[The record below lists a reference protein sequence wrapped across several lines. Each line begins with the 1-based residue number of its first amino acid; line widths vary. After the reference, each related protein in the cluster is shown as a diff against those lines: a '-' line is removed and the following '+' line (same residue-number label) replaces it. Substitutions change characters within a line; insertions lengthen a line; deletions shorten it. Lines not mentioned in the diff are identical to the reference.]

1 MTTYTFTS
9 YLHRIRKGSDL
20 FMLYKLVMKFN
31 VNVPSVQFAG
41 WVHSIRHAECSR
53 SSWFWK
59 QIAMNERAEF
69 TNGAREKGC
78 RISLRE
84 RRCGSESS
92 LESAANVCVYKI
104 SCGNTFAC
112 NSLVHSVYL
121 RQIPLDTILSLLYTL
136 TRRHPPGIRDAA
148 SRRGARHRLD
158 ATFPAHARKTVPN
171 DNISYHSLRPCH
183 GRTTWHLNR
192 SNRENG
198 ENAWLWYRWLK

>member
-1 MTTYTFTS
+1 MTPYTFTS
-9 YLHRIRKGSDL
+9 YSNRIREGSDL
-20 FMLYKLVMKFN
+20 FMPYKPVMKCN
-31 VNVPSVQFAG
+31 VNVPSVQLAG
-41 WVHSIRHAECSR
+41 WVHTIRHAECALAVRGFGNKSQWTR
-53 SSWFWK
+53 
-59 QIAMNERAEF
+59 EAEF
-69 TNGAREKGC
+69 TDGAREKGR

-136 TRRHPPGIRDAA
+136 TPSSSSGNPRRRVA
-148 SRRGARHRLD
+148 SRRATPARCNFSS
-158 ATFPAHARKTVPN
+158 TYPENGFWN

-183 GRTTWHLNR
+183 GPT
-192 SNRENG
+192 G
-198 ENAWLWYRWLK
+198 I